1 MSKTQPKPRQVTDW
15 DYDTAQSFLN
25 MANLDQAV
33 AKEVMAKVMATYREN
48 QQALGIFVDGAP
60 VT

>member
-1 MSKTQPKPRQVTDW
+1 MSKTQQKPRKVTDW

>member
-1 MSKTQPKPRQVTDW
+1 MSKEQPQPRKVTDW
-15 DYDTAQSFLN
+15 DCDTAQLFLD

-33 AKEVMAKVMATYREN
+33 AKDALSKLMATYREN

>member
-1 MSKTQPKPRQVTDW
+1 MSKEQPQPRKVTDW
-15 DYDTAQSFLN
+15 DYDTAQKIITLANIDPADTKYFL
-25 MANLDQAV
+25 
-33 AKEVMAKVMATYREN
+33 AKVMASYREN